1 MTKSDKIDI
10 LTAQNDKI
18 IYFKGYTKEESHKG
32 KYFFVFFILWES
44 EVEKLVDISCDSVI
58 YDNAIEMYFHEY
70 FINRGLDITGDG
82 YKRIETN
89 LFQAAFRYVYK
100 KLFKPDEGSARKYGT
115 VSKIDYDDAYTLNQI
130 VNAYCD
136 IVMAYNIKATQNM
149 FCDLT
154 GISRDTLHSWE
165 VGNTRAYIYYD
176 EHHNIIKDI
185 QEYKLNNRG
194 LYTRELSTTHS
205 DLVKKIKSIS
215 HMTAYNGLNDTPVG
229 QITHANN
236 SVEAGMEYNNK
247 RQIET
252 ARVQLLTAAELPKL
266 TAKS

>member
-1 MTKSDKIDI
+1 M
-10 LTAQNDKI
+10 
-18 IYFKGYTKEESHKG
+18 
-32 KYFFVFFILWES
+32 
-44 EVEKLVDISCDSVI
+44 VDISCDSVI

-82 YKRIETN
+82 YKKIETN

-100 KLFKPDEGSARKYGT
+100 KLFKPDEGMIRKYRT
-115 VSKIDYDDAYTLNQI
+115 TSKIDYDDAYTLENV
-130 VNAYCD
+130 VNIYCD

-154 GISRDTLHSWE
+154 GIHRDTLHSWE
-165 VGNTRAYIYYD
+165 SNNTRAYIYKD
-176 EHHNIIKDI
+176 LNGNIISDIQSFKLHHNSD
-185 QEYKLNNRG
+185 EYISIP
-194 LYTRELSTTHS
+194 STLHS

-215 HMTAYNGLNDTPVG
+215 YMTAYNGLNDTPVG

-236 SVEAGMEYNNK
+236 SSEAGMEYNNK

-252 ARVQLLTAAELPKL
+252 AKVQLLTAAELPKL